1 MIKIYTDGSYVEEDC
16 PSVGWG
22 YVILDDM
29 DNIVHEDCGLITTDF
44 VHSRNVTGEIKA
56 VIKALIY
63 CEENGIKEVTIYHDY
78 TGLKHWVTKKDN
90 GEYEWQAKNE
100 LTLGYRVFVESS
112 PVKISFVKVKGHS
125 KDKWND
131 YVDELAKKGSRL

>member
-16 PSVGWG
+16 PRVGWG

-63 CEENGIKEVTIYHDY
+63 CEENCIDEVTIYHDY
-78 TGLKHWVTKKDN
+78 TGLKHWVTKKDD
-90 GEYEWQAKNE
+90 GKYEWQAKNE

-112 PVKISFVKVKGHS
+112 PVKINFVKVKGHS